1 MATSS
6 DGCIDSVAIGT
17 LNIVELENYSITSS
31 SNSGCPPLQ
40 INFNVTPH
48 QNIQQISWDFG
59 DGNSANTTLSSSHT
73 FDSSGVFTVHATI
86 TDANGCIQQQS
97 LNNNITVAQTPTAT
111 TVVTNN
117 IGCPPLNVQFD
128 ITTNSSNTI
137 LLLSLIH
144 I

>member
-1 MATSS
+1 ME
-6 DGCIDSVAIGT
+6 I
-17 LNIVELENYSITSS
+17 
-31 SNSGCPPLQ
+31 LQ
-40 INFNVTPH
+40 IQH
-48 QNIQQISWDFG
+48 C
-59 DGNSANTTLSSSHT
+59 SSHT

-97 LNNNITVAQTPTAT
+97 LQQHYFLNPTAT

-137 LLLSLIH
+137 LLDYGDTTVTSTNTNSSYNYVNSGNTTQLLLQTLWMSTTYNLDTVWLLIA
-144 I
+144 